1 MVRDRNAWV
10 WSFTAKRRER
20 RTAQA
25 KRSARAQAS
34 PLPHVISPL
43 SACDIV
49 DAMKMAFGKK
59 SAIQVL
65 LAGLICFGA
74 ATWAVAQQPTIT
86 PTAKE
91 LNKSFDADASQW
103 TERFEHEGR
112 AIYDKRFEILDA
124 MNLKPGLN
132 VADIGAG
139 SGLFSRM
146 VAARVA
152 PGGTVYAVDIAKNMI
167 DHIAKVAKEENIPNL
182 KPVLGD
188 PKSPKLAPNSV
199 DVVFIIDS
207 YHHFEY
213 PTDMLAEI
221 NKALRPDGMLM
232 LIDFKRI
239 DGVSRDYILKMVRAG
254 EGTFTDEFLN
264 AGFDLVERRD
274 DMFPDNYMLKFKHR
288 AAAAV
293 KSTAQR

>member
-1 MVRDRNAWV
+1 MKILTVRILFLAI
-10 WSFTAKRRER
+10 A
-20 RTAQA
+20 AG
-25 KRSARAQAS
+25 
-34 PLPHVISPL
+34 
-43 SACDIV
+43 
-49 DAMKMAFGKK
+49 DAF
-59 SAIQVL
+59 
-65 LAGLICFGA
+65 
-74 ATWAVAQQPTIT
+74 AQQPTIT

-103 TERFEHEGR
+103 RERFDHEGR

-124 MNLKPGLN
+124 MNLKPGMD

-139 SGLFSRM
+139 SGLMSRLI
-146 VAARVA
+146 AQRVA
-152 PGGTVYAVDIAKNMI
+152 PNGTVYAVDIAKNMI
-167 DHIAKVAKEENIPNL
+167 DHIAEVAQKENIPNL

-188 PKSPKLAPNSV
+188 PKSPKLAPNSI
-199 DVVFIIDS
+199 DVICIIDS

-221 NKALRPDGMLM
+221 RKALRADGMLV

-239 DGVSRDYILKMVRAG
+239 DGISKDYILKMVRAG

-264 AGFDLVERRD
+264 AGFELVDKRD

-288 AAAAV
+288 AAAKAA
-293 KSTAQR
+293 TH

>member
-1 MVRDRNAWV
+1 
-10 WSFTAKRRER
+10 
-20 RTAQA
+20 
-25 KRSARAQAS
+25 
-34 PLPHVISPL
+34 
-43 SACDIV
+43 
-49 DAMKMAFGKK
+49 MKTAFGKK
-59 SAIQVL
+59 RTLQIL

-74 ATWAVAQQPTIT
+74 ASWAVAQQATIT

-124 MNLKPGLN
+124 MNLKPGMN

-139 SGLFSRM
+139 SGLFSRL
-146 VAARVA
+146 VAGRVA
-152 PGGTVYAVDIAKNMI
+152 PGGTVYAVDISKNMI
-167 DHIAKVAKEENIPNL
+167 DHIAKVAKDENIPNL

-213 PTDMLAEI
+213 PADMLAEI

-239 DGVSRDYILKMVRAG
+239 DRVSPEYILKMVRAG

-288 AAAAV
+288 VPAAV